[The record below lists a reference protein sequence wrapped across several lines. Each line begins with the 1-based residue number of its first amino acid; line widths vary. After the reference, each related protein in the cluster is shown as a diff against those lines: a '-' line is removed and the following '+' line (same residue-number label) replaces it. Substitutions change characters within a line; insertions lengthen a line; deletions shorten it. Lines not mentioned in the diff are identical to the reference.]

1 MGYQHKLTLEPKPS
15 DHGNCILLEIRE
27 SNATG
32 PHALD
37 ITRYRLTIDTAEAL
51 AGMLDD
57 ALDEAANRRTR
68 RETK

>member
-1 MGYQHKLTLEPKPS
+1 MGYQHKLTLEPKAS

-57 ALDEAANRRTR
+57 ALDEAANRR
-68 RETK
+68 

>member
-1 MGYQHKLTLEPKPS
+1 MGYKHQLTLEPKPS

-27 SNATG
+27 SYANG

-37 ITRYRLTIDTAEAL
+37 ITRYRLTITTAEAL

-57 ALDEAANRRTR
+57 ALDEAAARRAR